1 MRRVRSVFCFDLARV
16 FLQGSTMPPLHPKLF
31 FGIVII
37 VGRGHYASASTYARH
52 FVRVPPCHPY
62 TKFLGLSL
70 WEWGIIR
77 LLRLS
82 QFISSGSHHATT
94 TPCFLFFQW
103 YRIEIARRH
112 CASTQL
118 GYFFRVPPCPYTLI
132 FFYFSF
138 CQQCGIQIARRH
150 CASTQLWY
158 FSRVPPCP
166 PYTIEI
172 FLFMVLLLVWDETT
186 GGILLRLSQGI
197 SSGCHHA
204 PTTKK
209 LFLELSDGDGPLFTS
224 TYLRYF
230 FRVPPCPHYTLEFL
244 IFHEG

>member
-1 MRRVRSVFCFDLARV
+1 MFHTLAKHSISFQVTSNLFSSPALHFVPRQVFINSYNVHSFISTDPLAVEFGSGSIVTTVFDNYLISNMSLIVMRRVRSVFCFDLARV

-94 TPCFLFFQW
+94 TPCFLFF
-103 YRIEIARRH
+103 
-112 CASTQL
+112 
-118 GYFFRVPPCPYTLI
+118 
-132 FFYFSF
+132 
-138 CQQCGIQIARRH
+138 
-150 CASTQLWY
+150 
-158 FSRVPPCP
+158 
-166 PYTIEI
+166 
-172 FLFMVLLLVWDETT
+172 
-186 GGILLRLSQGI
+186 
-197 SSGCHHA
+197 
-204 PTTKK
+204 
-209 LFLELSDGDGPLFTS
+209 
-224 TYLRYF
+224 
-230 FRVPPCPHYTLEFL
+230 
-244 IFHEG
+244 